1 MKLKQSTLTLLL
13 TGLFYT
19 IAVLLECNSSAGQEM
34 ANTRQ
39 ITTIELRSYLAR
51 LRFPEDSTRLDKKI
65 NATDAA
71 PVFSHDGDVWAD
83 LTERSE

>member
-1 MKLKQSTLTLLL
+1 MKLKKSTLVF

-19 IAVLLECNSSAGQEM
+19 LAVSLECNSSAGQEM
-34 ANTRQ
+34 ANKRQ

-51 LRFPEDSTRLDKKI
+51 LRFPEDSTSLYTKT
-65 NATDAA
+65 NANDT
-71 PVFSHDGDVWAD
+71 VLIFSHDGDIRAE